1 MKKEGSLLP
10 TIILGVV
17 IGNFATLIVTAIVGQ
32 TIAELQYVELLP
44 QYILMLFVVFFG
56 WVILKMIRQN
66 R

>member
-17 IGNFATLIVTAIVGQ
+17 IGNFATFIVTAIVGQ

-44 QYILMLFVVFFG
+44 QFTMMLFVIFG
-56 WVILKMIRQN
+56 GWAILRIIRQN